1 MRAKELSAFCM
12 QISFLLAAGISIDGG
27 LSVIAEDAITAKE
40 KEMLLK
46 MSEEVGAGYS
56 FASTLEK
63 TGEFP
68 PYVIKM
74 SHVGQK
80 TGTLEVTMKSLA
92 DYYEK
97 EHSLAQTLK
106 NAITYPIIMVF
117 MLVAVLFV
125 ILTKVMPVFEDVYA
139 QLGAQLSPVTITA
152 VRAGSI
158 VSGIVLVVILLLGTA
173 ALMTLIF
180 SRKSGNLKFAEG
192 IISFI
197 KEKSIIADSMAKRR
211 FAAILATTIKSGLDM
226 DQAIDMAADLIVQ
239 KNTNRKITKVKE
251 ELEKGVTLYE
261 ALKVGNIF
269 SALDMQMIKVGS
281 RSGKLDAVF
290 KELSAK
296 YEMEVDQAIDSMIG
310 RFEPTMVVILA
321 VVVGLILLAVM
332 MPLVGIM
339 AAIG

>member
-27 LSVIAEDAITAKE
+27 LSVIAEDAVTEKE

-46 MSEEVGAGYS
+46 MSEEVGAGHS
-56 FASTLEK
+56 FALALEK

-68 PYVIKM
+68 AYVVKM
-74 SHVGQK
+74 ANVGQE
-80 TGTLEVTMKSLA
+80 TGTLEFTMKSLA

-106 NAITYPIIMVF
+106 NAITYPVIMVF

-125 ILTKVMPVFEDVYA
+125 ILTKVMPIFEDVYA
-139 QLGAQLSPVTITA
+139 QLGAELSPVTMAA
-152 VRAGSI
+152 VQAGSI
-158 VSGIVLVVILLLGTA
+158 VSGIILAAIILLGA
-173 ALMTLIF
+173 IALVTLIF
-180 SRKSGNLKFAEG
+180 SKKSGNLKFAEG

-197 KEKSIIADSMAKRR
+197 KEKSLIADSMAKRR
-211 FAAILATTIKSGLDM
+211 FAAILATTIKSGLDT

-239 KNTNRKITKVKE
+239 KKINRKIIKVKD
-251 ELEKGVTLYE
+251 ELEKGVTLYA
-261 ALKVGNIF
+261 ALKTGNMF
-269 SALDMQMIKVGS
+269 SGLDMQMIKVGS

-296 YEMEVDQAIDSMIG
+296 YEAEVDSAIDNMIG

-321 VVVGLILLAVM
+321 VIVGLILLAVM

>member
-27 LSVIAEDAITAKE
+27 LSVIAEDAITVKE
-40 KEMLLK
+40 KEMLLR
-46 MSEEVGAGYS
+46 MSEEVAAGHS
-56 FASTLEK
+56 FASALEK
-63 TGEFP
+63 AAEFP

-74 SHVGQK
+74 GNIGQE

-125 ILTKVMPVFEDVYA
+125 ILTKVMPVFEDVYE
-139 QLGAQLSPVTITA
+139 QLGAELSPITITA
-152 VRAGSI
+152 VQVGSI
-158 VSGIVLVVILLLGTA
+158 VSGIILVAILLLGA
-173 ALMTLIF
+173 ASLMALLF
-180 SRKSGNLKFAEG
+180 SRKSGNLKSAERA
-192 IISFI
+192 ISFI
-197 KEKSIIADSMAKRR
+197 KEKSLIADSMAKRR
-211 FAAILATTIKSGLDM
+211 FAAILATSIKSGIDT
-226 DQAIDMAADLIVQ
+226 DRAIDLAADLIVQ
-239 KNTNRKITKVKE
+239 KKTNKKIRKVND
-251 ELEKGVTLYE
+251 ELEKGATLYE
-261 ALKVGNIF
+261 ALKAGNIF
-269 SALDMQMIKVGS
+269 SGLDMQMIKVGS
-281 RSGKLDAVF
+281 RSGKLDTVF
-290 KELSAK
+290 KELSVK
-296 YEMEVDQAIDSMIG
+296 YEREVDQAIDSMIG